1 MTTLIIDDLVN
12 DLQVIGGHA
21 THRRRGA
28 AEGDPEKH
36 LELAVPFDHTFEN
49 LKAETEKAVRAL
61 AEELETATN

>member
-12 DLQVIGGHA
+12 DLNKKRLVVTQW
-21 THRRRGA
+21 
-28 AEGDPEKH
+28 EGDPEKH

-61 AEELETATN
+61 AKELESATN

>member
-12 DLQVIGGHA
+12 DLNKKTLGCH
-21 THRRRGA
+21 TKC
-28 AEGDPEKH
+28 EGDPEKH

-61 AEELETATN
+61 AEELKTATN

>member
-36 LELAVPFDHTFEN
+36 LELAVPFGHTSG
-49 LKAETEKAVRAL
+49 L
-61 AEELETATN
+61 